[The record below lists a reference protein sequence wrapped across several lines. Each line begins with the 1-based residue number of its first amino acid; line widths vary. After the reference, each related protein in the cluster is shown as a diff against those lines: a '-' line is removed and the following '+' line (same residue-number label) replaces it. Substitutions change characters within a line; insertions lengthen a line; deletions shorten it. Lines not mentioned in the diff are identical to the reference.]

1 MDPFQLGNL
10 TLPSNI
16 FCAPLAG
23 CSDVPYRRMTS
34 KYKPG
39 LIYCEMVKM
48 DALVRECEQTLRYLD
63 YEPGMHPIGAQL
75 CGSKPHLAAPC
86 AKMIE
91 ERGFDVIDLNCGC
104 PVDKVTKDGS
114 GSGLLKCPEKI
125 GEIISN
131 MVAAVRI
138 PVTVKV
144 RAGWDAQ
151 SINAHEI
158 TQIAEAAGA
167 VAICVHGRTRAQGY
181 AGPANWDYIR
191 ECKRVAKR
199 IKVIGNGDIFDPQSA
214 KNIFEYTGCDAI
226 LLARGTMGQPWLI
239 EDIYRYFAELPIEK
253 KSPQYVKNA
262 LLEHFEAIV
271 SYQTIE
277 RKVITDMRRVGCW
290 YLKNGKGMKRLR
302 ESINHALSAQEIR
315 TLIENYPWERCFGL
329 DAETSGLQEDKVEI
343 EVHVG
348 GL

>member
-1 MDPFQLGNL
+1 
-10 TLPSNI
+10 
-16 FCAPLAG
+16 
-23 CSDVPYRRMTS
+23 
-34 KYKPG
+34 
-39 LIYCEMVKM
+39 M
-48 DALVRECEQTLRYLD
+48 DALVRRCEPTLRYLD

-75 CGSKPHLAAPC
+75 CGSKPELAAPC

-91 ERGFDVIDLNCGC
+91 DMGFDVIDLNCGC

-114 GSGLLKCPEKI
+114 GSGLLKRPELI
-125 GEIISN
+125 GEILSN
-131 MVAAVRI
+131 MIAAVRI

-144 RAGWDAQ
+144 RAGWDSQ

-167 VAICVHGRTRAQGY
+167 AAICIHGRTRAQGY
-181 AGPANWDYIR
+181 AGPANWDYIK

-199 IKVIGNGDIFDPQSA
+199 IKVIGNGDVFDAQSA

-239 EDIYRYFAELPIEK
+239 EDIYRFFSDLPVEK
-253 KSPQYVKNA
+253 KSPLYVKRA
-262 LLEHFEAIV
+262 LLEHYEAILA
-271 SYQTIE
+271 YQPIE

-302 ESINHALSAQEIR
+302 ELINHSTSAQEIR
-315 TLIENYPWERCFGL
+315 TLIEQYPWENCFEA
-329 DAETSGLQEDKVEI
+329 DHS
-343 EVHVG
+343 
-348 GL
+348 